1 MLKETQVMLKSVAV
15 FMSVAALSVGVR
27 AETYPSKPIML
38 VVPFAAGGTVNMMGR
53 LVAEHLGERLGQP
66 VVVDNKAGAGG
77 AIGAG
82 FVAKAAPDGYTL
94 LLGSMGQ
101 AVQPLLTKRLSYDPR
116 KLIPVAMFSTVSN
129 VLAVSS
135 KTPAKNVSELISY
148 SKANPGKL
156 NMASAGMGSINHL
169 IGELFMSRT
178 GANFVHVPYKGAGPA
193 GVDLLSGQVQLI
205 FANLPNVLPF
215 AKAGKV
221 RLLAVASEKRDPAIP
236 DVPTFAEAG
245 VKDAVVESWYG
256 LMAPAGTRPEVVK
269 KLQDTLLIM
278 TKDKRFISQLAEQGA
293 RPYPGASTDMTQ
305 LIEREGKRWREV
317 IDHARISLD

>member
-1 MLKETQVMLKSVAV
+1 MWKSIAV
-15 FMSVAALSVGVR
+15 FISIAALSPGVG

-53 LVAEHLGERLGQP
+53 LVAEQMGEKLGQP

-101 AVQPLLTKRLSYDPR
+101 AVQPLLTKRLSYDPK

-129 VLAVSS
+129 VLAVSNN
-135 KTPAKNVSELISY
+135 TPAKSVSELISY
-148 SKANPGKL
+148 SKANPGRL

-178 GANFVHVPYKGAGPA
+178 GANFVHVPYKGAAPA
-193 GVDLLSGQVQLI
+193 SVDLLSGQVQVI
-205 FANLPNVLPF
+205 FANLPNVLPY

-236 DVPTFAEAG
+236 NVPTFAKAG

-256 LMAPAGTRPEVVK
+256 LMAPAGTKPEIVK
-269 KLQDTLLIM
+269 KLQDTLLVVAN
-278 TKDKRFISQLAEQGA
+278 DKRFISQLAEQGA
-293 RPYPGASTDMTQ
+293 RPYSGSSADMTQ
-305 LIEREGKRWREV
+305 LLEKEGKRWGEV
-317 IDHARISLD
+317 IDHSRISLD

>member
-1 MLKETQVMLKSVAV
+1 MLKSKCIAL
-15 FMSVAALSVGVR
+15 FISVSALSMSVR
-27 AETYPSKPIML
+27 AETYPSRPITL

-53 LVAEHLGERLGQP
+53 LVAEHMGEKLGQP

-101 AVQPLLTKRLSYDPR
+101 AVQPLLTRRLPYDPK
-116 KLIPVAMFSTVSN
+116 KLVPVALFSTVSN
-129 VLAVSS
+129 VLAVSG
-135 KTPAKNVSELISY
+135 TAPAKSVSDLIAY

-156 NMASAGMGSINHL
+156 NMASAGVGSINHL

-178 GANFVHVPYKGAGPA
+178 GASFVHVPYKGAGPA

-205 FANLPNVLPF
+205 FANLPNVLPY

-269 KLQDTLLIM
+269 QLQDTLL
-278 TKDKRFISQLAEQGA
+278 TVTRDKRFIAQLAEQGA
-293 RPYPGASTDMTQ
+293 RPYPGSGADMAR
-305 LIEREGKRWREV
+305 LMEKEGKRWREV
-317 IDHARISLD
+317 IDHAGISVD

>member
-1 MLKETQVMLKSVAV
+1 MLKSKSFAL
-15 FMSVAALSVGVR
+15 FMSLAALSLGVR

-53 LVAEHLGERLGQP
+53 LVAEHMGKQLGQP

-82 FVAKAAPDGYTL
+82 FVAKATPDGYTL

-101 AVQPLLTKRLSYDPR
+101 AVQPLLTKRLPYDPK
-116 KLIPVAMFSTVSN
+116 KLVPVALFATVSN

-135 KTPAKNVSELISY
+135 NAPAKNVSDLVGY

-156 NMASAGMGSINHL
+156 NMASAGIGSINQL

-205 FANLPNVLPF
+205 FANLPNVLPY
-215 AKAGKV
+215 ARAGKV

-256 LMAPAGTRPEVVK
+256 LMAPAGTKPEVIK
-269 KLQDTLLIM
+269 KLQDTLLVV

-293 RPYPGASTDMTQ
+293 RPYPGSSADMTR
-305 LIEREGKRWREV
+305 LMEKEGKRWGEV
-317 IDHARISLD
+317 IEHAKISLD

>member
-1 MLKETQVMLKSVAV
+1 MLKSVV
-15 FMSVAALSVGVR
+15 VLMSVAALSVGVR

-53 LVAEHLGERLGQP
+53 LVAEHMGEMLAQP

-82 FVAKAAPDGYTL
+82 FVAKATPDGYTL

-101 AVQPLLTKRLSYDPR
+101 AVQPLLTKRLSYDPK
-116 KLIPVAMFSTVSN
+116 KLIPIGMFSTVSN
-129 VLAVSS
+129 VLAVSR
-135 KTPAKNVSELISY
+135 KTPAKNVSELINY
-148 SKANPGKL
+148 SKVSPGKL

-215 AKAGKV
+215 VKAGKV

-256 LMAPAGTRPEVVK
+256 LMAPAGTKPEVVK
-269 KLQDTLLIM
+269 KLQDTLLIV

-293 RPYPGASTDMTQ
+293 RPYPGSSTDMTQ
-305 LIEREGKRWREV
+305 VIEKEGKRWGEV
-317 IDHARISLD
+317 IDHAKISLD

>member
-1 MLKETQVMLKSVAV
+1 MLKSVAV
-15 FMSVAALSVGVR
+15 VVSIAALSMGVR
-27 AETYPSKPIML
+27 AETYPSKPIIL

-53 LVAEHLGERLGQP
+53 LIAENMGEKLGQP

-82 FVAKAAPDGYTL
+82 FVAKATPDGYTL

-101 AVQPLLTKRLSYDPR
+101 AVQPLLTKRLSYDPK
-116 KLIPVAMFSTVSN
+116 KLIPVATFATVSN

-135 KTPAKNVSELISY
+135 KASAKNVSELISY

-156 NMASAGMGSINHL
+156 NMASAGTGSINHL

-178 GANFVHVPYKGAGPA
+178 GVDFVHVPYKGAGPA
-193 GVDLLSGQVQLI
+193 GVDLLAGQVQLM
-205 FANLPNVLPF
+205 FVNLPNVLPF

-256 LMAPAGTRPEVVK
+256 LMAPAGTKPEVVK
-269 KLQDTLLIM
+269 KLQDTLLGM
-278 TKDKRFISQLAEQGA
+278 TKDRRFIAQLAEQGA
-293 RPYPGASTDMTQ
+293 RPYPGSSADMAQ
-305 LIEREGKRWREV
+305 LIEKEAKRWGEL
-317 IDHARISLD
+317 IDHAKISLD

>member
-1 MLKETQVMLKSVAV
+1 MLKSVAV
-15 FMSVAALSVGVR
+15 FMSVAALSMGVC
-27 AETYPSKPIML
+27 AETYPSKPVML

-53 LVAEHLGERLGQP
+53 LVAEHMGEALGQP
-66 VVVDNKAGAGG
+66 IVVDNKAGAGG

-82 FVAKAAPDGYTL
+82 FVAKASPDGYTL

-116 KLIPVAMFSTVSN
+116 KLIPVAMFATVSN

-135 KTPAKNVSELISY
+135 KAPAKNVSELINY

-156 NMASAGMGSINHL
+156 NMASAGTGSINHL

-178 GANFVHVPYKGAGPA
+178 GVNFVHVPYKGAGPA
-193 GVDLLSGQVQLI
+193 VVDLLSGQVQLM
-205 FANLPNVLPF
+205 FANLPNVLPY
-215 AKAGKV
+215 AKGGKV

-256 LMAPAGTRPEVVK
+256 IMAPAGTKPEVVK
-269 KLQDTLLIM
+269 KLQDTLLTV
-278 TKDKRFISQLAEQGA
+278 TKDKRFLSQLAEQGA
-293 RPYPGASTDMTQ
+293 RPYPGSSADMAQ
-305 LIEREGKRWREV
+305 IIEKEGKRWGNV
-317 IDHARISLD
+317 IDHAKISLD

>member
-1 MLKETQVMLKSVAV
+1 MLKSVAV
-15 FMSVAALSVGVR
+15 FLSVAALSVCVR

-53 LVAEHLGERLGQP
+53 LVAEHMSQKLGQP

-82 FVAKAAPDGYTL
+82 FVAKASPDGYTL

-101 AVQPLLTKRLSYDPR
+101 AVQPLLTKRLSYDPKR
-116 KLIPVAMFSTVSN
+116 LIPIATFSTVSN

-135 KTPAKNVSELISY
+135 KAPAKSVSELISY
-148 SKANPGKL
+148 AKANPGQL
-156 NMASAGMGSINHL
+156 NMASAGTGSINHL

-178 GANFVHVPYKGAGPA
+178 GVNFVHVPYKGAGPA
-193 GVDLLSGQVQLI
+193 GVDLLSGQVQLM
-205 FANLPNVLPF
+205 FANLPNVLGF

-221 RLLAVASEKRDPAIP
+221 RLLAAASEKRDPAIP

-245 VKDAVVESWYG
+245 VKDTVVESWYG
-256 LMAPAGTRPEVVK
+256 LMAPAGTKPDVVK
-269 KLQDTLLIM
+269 TLQDTLLSM

-293 RPYPGASTDMTQ
+293 RPYPGSSADMTQ
-305 LIEREGKRWREV
+305 LIEKEGKRWSEV

>member
-1 MLKETQVMLKSVAV
+1 MLKSVV
-15 FMSVAALSVGVR
+15 VLMSVAALSVGVR

-53 LVAEHLGERLGQP
+53 LVAEHMGEMFAQP

-82 FVAKAAPDGYTL
+82 FVAKATPDGYTL

-101 AVQPLLTKRLSYDPR
+101 AVQPLLTKRLSYDPK
-116 KLIPVAMFSTVSN
+116 KLIPIGMFSTVSN

-135 KTPAKNVSELISY
+135 KTPAKNVSELINY
-148 SKANPGKL
+148 SKVSPGKL

-215 AKAGKV
+215 VKAGKV

-256 LMAPAGTRPEVVK
+256 LMAPAGTKPEVVK
-269 KLQDTLLIM
+269 KLQDTLLIV

-293 RPYPGASTDMTQ
+293 RPYPGSSTDMTQ
-305 LIEREGKRWREV
+305 VIEKEGKRWGEV
-317 IDHARISLD
+317 IDHAKISLD

>member
-1 MLKETQVMLKSVAV
+1 MLKSVAV
-15 FMSVAALSVGVR
+15 FISVAALSVCVR

-53 LVAEHLGERLGQP
+53 LVAEHMSQKLGQP

-82 FVAKAAPDGYTL
+82 FVAKASPDGYTL

-101 AVQPLLTKRLSYDPR
+101 AVQPLLTKRLSYDPK
-116 KLIPVAMFSTVSN
+116 KLIPIATFSTVSN

-135 KTPAKNVSELISY
+135 KAPAKSVSELISY
-148 SKANPGKL
+148 AKANPGQL
-156 NMASAGMGSINHL
+156 NMASAGTGSINHL
-169 IGELFMSRT
+169 IGELFMART
-178 GANFVHVPYKGAGPA
+178 GVNFVHVPYKGAGPA
-193 GVDLLSGQVQLI
+193 GVDLLSGQVQLM
-205 FANLPNVLPF
+205 FANLPNVLTF

-256 LMAPAGTRPEVVK
+256 LMAPAGTKPDVVK
-269 KLQDTLLIM
+269 TLQDALLSM
-278 TKDKRFISQLAEQGA
+278 TRDKRFISQLAEQGA
-293 RPYPGASTDMTQ
+293 RPYPGSSADMIQ
-305 LIEREGKRWREV
+305 LIQKEGKRWGEV
-317 IDHARISLD
+317 IDYARISLD

>member
-1 MLKETQVMLKSVAV
+1 MLKSVAV

>member
-1 MLKETQVMLKSVAV
+1 MLKSVAV
-15 FMSVAALSVGVR
+15 FISVAALSVCVR

-53 LVAEHLGERLGQP
+53 LVAEHMSQKLGQP

-82 FVAKAAPDGYTL
+82 FVAKASPDGYTL

-101 AVQPLLTKRLSYDPR
+101 AVQPLLTKRLSYDPK
-116 KLIPVAMFSTVSN
+116 KLIPIATFSTVSN

-135 KTPAKNVSELISY
+135 KAPAKSVSELISY
-148 SKANPGKL
+148 AKANPGQL
-156 NMASAGMGSINHL
+156 NMASAGTGSINHL
-169 IGELFMSRT
+169 IGELFMART
-178 GANFVHVPYKGAGPA
+178 GVNFVHVPYKGAGPA
-193 GVDLLSGQVQLI
+193 GVDLLSGQVQLM
-205 FANLPNVLPF
+205 FANLPNVLTF

-256 LMAPAGTRPEVVK
+256 LMAPAGTKPDVVK
-269 KLQDTLLIM
+269 TLQDALLSM

-293 RPYPGASTDMTQ
+293 RPYPGSSADMIQ
-305 LIEREGKRWREV
+305 LIQKEGKRWGEV

>member
-1 MLKETQVMLKSVAV
+1 MLKLKSFAL
-15 FMSVAALSVGVR
+15 FMSLAALPLGVR

-53 LVAEHLGERLGQP
+53 LVAEHMGEQLGQP

-82 FVAKAAPDGYTL
+82 FVAKATPDGYTL

-101 AVQPLLTKRLSYDPR
+101 AVQPLLTKRLPYDPK
-116 KLIPVAMFSTVSN
+116 KLVPVALFATVSN

-135 KTPAKNVSELISY
+135 NAPAKNVSELVGY

-156 NMASAGMGSINHL
+156 NMASAGIGSINQL

-205 FANLPNVLPF
+205 FANLPNVLPY
-215 AKAGKV
+215 ARAGKV

-256 LMAPAGTRPEVVK
+256 LMAPAGTKPEVIR
-269 KLQDTLLIM
+269 KLQDTLLVV
-278 TKDKRFISQLAEQGA
+278 TK
-293 RPYPGASTDMTQ
+293 
-305 LIEREGKRWREV
+305 
-317 IDHARISLD
+317 

>member
-1 MLKETQVMLKSVAV
+1 MLKSVAV
-15 FMSVAALSVGVR
+15 VVSIAALSMGVR

-53 LVAEHLGERLGQP
+53 LVAENMGEKLGQP

-82 FVAKAAPDGYTL
+82 FVAKASPDGYTL

-101 AVQPLLTKRLSYDPR
+101 AVQPLLTKRLSYDPK
-116 KLIPVAMFSTVSN
+116 KLIPVATFATVSN
-129 VLAVSS
+129 VLAVSGKAS
-135 KTPAKNVSELISY
+135 AKNVSELISY

-156 NMASAGMGSINHL
+156 NMASAGTGSINHL

-178 GANFVHVPYKGAGPA
+178 GVDFVHVPYKGAGPA
-193 GVDLLSGQVQLI
+193 GVDLLAGQVQLM
-205 FANLPNVLPF
+205 FVNLPNVLPF

-256 LMAPAGTRPEVVK
+256 LMAPAGTKPEVVK
-269 KLQDTLLIM
+269 KLQDTLLGM
-278 TKDKRFISQLAEQGA
+278 TKDRRFIAQLAEQGA
-293 RPYPGASTDMTQ
+293 RPYPGSSADMAQ
-305 LIEREGKRWREV
+305 LIEKEAKRWGEV
-317 IDHARISLD
+317 IDHAKISLD